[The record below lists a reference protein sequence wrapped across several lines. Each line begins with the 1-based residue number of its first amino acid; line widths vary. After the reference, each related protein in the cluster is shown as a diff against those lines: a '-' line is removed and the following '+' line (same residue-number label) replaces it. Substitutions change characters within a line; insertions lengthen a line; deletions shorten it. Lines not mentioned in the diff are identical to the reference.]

1 MNQRQSTI
9 KDHEQNGKPGGYLC
23 TAQKREDVPLTAGEL
38 GQWLRTVP
46 AGPLHEVGHRAWLAL
61 MAMEAGPAHQCEAT
75 DTLNRRDLLAFIRV
89 LRAKDSLNLCL

>member
-1 MNQRQSTI
+1 
-9 KDHEQNGKPGGYLC
+9 
-23 TAQKREDVPLTAGEL
+23 
-38 GQWLRTVP
+38 VP

-89 LRAKDSLNLCL
+89 LRANSVKGTEP

>member
-1 MNQRQSTI
+1 MNEAGNEAGICAVSVRN
-9 KDHEQNGKPGGYLC
+9 DAPM
-23 TAQKREDVPLTAGEL
+23 TAGEL